1 MVHRQRILRRRHR
14 STAARWQRLAADAD
28 SQLVC
33 DNGAAATRSEAGE
46 SMTEWDREI
55 GAMTLY
61 VPDLERAQ
69 EFYQD
74 VFGLEARTMD
84 ESTVMV
90 RFKNMYVFLHKA
102 AAVHDPLPEVHE
114 EAQAG
119 AGQFAIIVADVDAVC
134 AEVAGRGVALLSGPA
149 DRSWGMRTATFA
161 DPAGHVW
168 EIAQEI
174 P

>member
-1 MVHRQRILRRRHR
+1 MARLQHDPKVGDSMVK
-14 STAARWQRLAADAD
+14 W
-28 SQLVC
+28 
-33 DNGAAATRSEAGE
+33 E
-46 SMTEWDREI
+46 REI

-61 VPDLERAQ
+61 VPDLDSAQ
-69 EFYQD
+69 KFYRD

-90 RFKNMYVFLHKA
+90 RFKDMYVFLHKA
-102 AAVHDPLPEVHE
+102 AAAQDPLPEIRE
-114 EAQAG
+114 EAKNG
-119 AGQFAIIVADVDAVC
+119 VGQFAIIVADADAVC
-134 AEVAGRGVALLSGPA
+134 AEIAERGYKPLSGPA

-161 DPAGHVW
+161 DPAGHIW